1 MCIRGGKLVNQTVES
16 GKTLLVDGPAS
27 VLVVSGKAEV
37 LGFPV
42 KGTRRI
48 VVREGKRLPFFVAE
62 TASFDIA
69 LGENASAEEVD
80 GSTIPPSWVE
90 AVGVLMGFQKKP
102 ATAMVMGKADS
113 GKTSFCTHL
122 INNLV
127 SAKQKV
133 AIIDGDLGQSDIGP
147 PCTVAYAF
155 IAKPLTE
162 LYELKAENAFFVG
175 VTSPS
180 EAVSKTISGLA
191 LMKAEILERTVDF
204 VVVNTDGWVEGEEA
218 VKYKAQLAEKLESDV
233 IFCIQQKDELEPLLA
248 ALMKFRKI
256 AVASSSAIKQ
266 RSAEKRKNLREMSYA
281 KYLTDAKMKSLPLSQ
296 LTLEEK
302 TVQQIRQGEE
312 KRLLL
317 GLYDA
322 QRKFLGIG
330 ILHEVDSVRKT
341 LKVLTSVSANPSII
355 AIGKVRLD
363 ENLKE
368 APTFL
373 GENGAAQQVKV

>member
-1 MCIRGGKLVNQTVES
+1 VNQTVER

-27 VLVVSGKAEV
+27 VLVVSGKVEV

-42 KGTRRI
+42 KGGRRI
-48 VVREGKRLPFFVAE
+48 VIRKGKRLPFFVAE
-62 TASFDIA
+62 TASFAIP
-69 LGENASAEEVD
+69 LGENASVEEVD
-80 GSTIPPSWVE
+80 GNTIPQSWVE
-90 AVGVLMGFQKKP
+90 SLEVLMDFQKKP
-102 ATAMVMGKADS
+102 VIAMVMGKADS
-113 GKTSFCTHL
+113 GKTSFCTYL
-122 INNLV
+122 INKLV

-133 AIIDGDLGQSDIGP
+133 AILDGDLGQSDIGS

-180 EAVSKTISGLA
+180 EAVNKMIEGLV
-191 LMKAEILERTVDF
+191 LMKVEIFDRTADF

-218 VKYKAQLAEKLESDV
+218 VKYKAQLAEMLEPDMV
-233 IFCIQQKDELEPLLA
+233 LCIQQKDELKPLLA
-248 ALMKFRKI
+248 ALIKFRKI
-256 AVASSSAIKQ
+256 VIDSSSVVKQ
-266 RSAEKRKNLREMSYA
+266 RSREKRKNLREMSYA
-281 KYLTDAKMKSLPLSQ
+281 KYLTDAKVRSLPLSQ

-302 TVQQIRQGEE
+302 TALPIKQDEE
-312 KRLLL
+312 GGLLL

-330 ILHEVDSVRKT
+330 VLREVDSVRKT
-341 LKVLTSVSANPSII
+341 LKVLTSVSAKPSSI
-355 AIGKVRLD
+355 ALGKVRLS

-373 GENGAAQQVKV
+373 GEKDAARQVKV

>member
-1 MCIRGGKLVNQTVES
+1 MKQTVERS
-16 GKTLLVDGPAS
+16 KTLLVDGPAS
-27 VLVVSGKAEV
+27 VQIVSGKAEA
-37 LGFPV
+37 LGFSV
-42 KGTRRI
+42 KHAGRI

-62 TASFDIA
+62 TASFDIS
-69 LGENASAEEVD
+69 LGENANVEEID
-80 GSTIPPSWVE
+80 GNTIPPSWVE
-90 AVGVLMGFQKKP
+90 SLEVLMGFQKKP
-102 ATAMVMGKADS
+102 VTAMVMGKADS

-122 INNLV
+122 INKLV
-127 SAKQKV
+127 SANQKV
-133 AIIDGDLGQSDIGP
+133 TILDGDLGQSDIGP

-155 IAKPLTE
+155 ITKPLME

-175 VTSPS
+175 ATSPS
-180 EAVSKTISGLA
+180 EAMSKTIDGLA
-191 LMKAEILERTVDF
+191 LMKAEILDRTVDF

-218 VKYKAQLAEKLESDV
+218 VKYKSQLAEKLEPDL

-256 AVASSSAIKQ
+256 AVASSSVVKQ

-281 KYLTDAKMKSLPLSQ
+281 KYLTDAKVKSLPLSQ

-302 TVQQIRQGEE
+302 TVQQIRQSEE
-312 KRLLL
+312 KGLLL
-317 GLYDA
+317 GLYDS

-330 ILHEVDSVRKT
+330 IMREVDSLRKT

-368 APTFL
+368 VPRFL
-373 GENGAAQQVKV
+373 GENGVAQQVKV

>member
-1 MCIRGGKLVNQTVES
+1 VNQTVER

-27 VLVVSGKAEV
+27 VLVVSGKVEV

-42 KGTRRI
+42 KGGRRI
-48 VVREGKRLPFFVAE
+48 VIRKGKRLPFFVAE
-62 TASFDIA
+62 TASFDIP
-69 LGENASAEEVD
+69 LGENASVEEVD
-80 GSTIPPSWVE
+80 GNTIPQSWVE
-90 AVGVLMGFQKKP
+90 SLEVLMDFQKKP
-102 ATAMVMGKADS
+102 VIAMVMGKADS
-113 GKTSFCTHL
+113 GKTSFCTYL
-122 INNLV
+122 INKLV

-133 AIIDGDLGQSDIGP
+133 AILDGDLGQSDIGS

-180 EAVSKTISGLA
+180 EAVNKMIEGLV
-191 LMKAEILERTVDF
+191 LMKVEIFDRTADF

-218 VKYKAQLAEKLESDV
+218 VKYKAQLAEMLEPDMV
-233 IFCIQQKDELEPLLA
+233 LCIQQKDELKPLLA
-248 ALMKFRKI
+248 ALIKFRKI
-256 AVASSSAIKQ
+256 VIDSSSVVKQ
-266 RSAEKRKNLREMSYA
+266 RSREKRKNLREMSYA
-281 KYLTDAKMKSLPLSQ
+281 KYLTDAKVRSLPLSQ

-302 TVQQIRQGEE
+302 TALPIKQDEE
-312 KRLLL
+312 GGLLL

-330 ILHEVDSVRKT
+330 VLREVDSVRKT
-341 LKVLTSVSANPSII
+341 LKVLTSVSAKPSSI
-355 AIGKVRLD
+355 ALGKVRLS

-373 GENGAAQQVKV
+373 GEKDAARQVKV

>member
-1 MCIRGGKLVNQTVES
+1 MKQTVERS
-16 GKTLLVDGPAS
+16 KTLLVDGPAS
-27 VLVVSGKAEV
+27 VQIVSGKAEA
-37 LGFPV
+37 LGFSV
-42 KGTRRI
+42 KHAGRI

-62 TASFDIA
+62 TASFDIS
-69 LGENASAEEVD
+69 LGENANVEEID
-80 GSTIPPSWVE
+80 GNTIPPSWVE
-90 AVGVLMGFQKKP
+90 SLEVLMGFQKKP
-102 ATAMVMGKADS
+102 VTAMVMGKADS

-122 INNLV
+122 INKLV

-133 AIIDGDLGQSDIGP
+133 TILDGDLGQSDIGP

-155 IAKPLTE
+155 ITKPLME

-175 VTSPS
+175 ATSPS
-180 EAVSKTISGLA
+180 EAMSKTIDGLA
-191 LMKAEILERTVDF
+191 LMKAEILDRTVDF

-218 VKYKAQLAEKLESDV
+218 VKYKSQLAEKLEPDL

-256 AVASSSAIKQ
+256 AVASSSVVKQ

-281 KYLTDAKMKSLPLSQ
+281 KYLTDAKVKSLPLSQ

-302 TVQQIRQGEE
+302 TVQQIRQSEE
-312 KRLLL
+312 KGLLL
-317 GLYDA
+317 GLYDS

-330 ILHEVDSVRKT
+330 IMREVDSLRKT

-368 APTFL
+368 VPRFL
-373 GENGAAQQVKV
+373 GENGVAQQVKV